1 MFLKRG
7 PHVSRMSK
15 MNVPV
20 SGAAQTKAGP
30 PFTPPAE
37 PDPGARW
44 PELFRAYRTVV
55 LGSAE
60 QGRNVA
66 FAFDRLGLDDVREQV
81 LALTQAAQFNDVLVL
96 DVQLDSGQYDRA
108 RERLADVLFCA
119 GYEVPLIWAARDIL
133 LKESR
138 RGTLLSRLCSSG
150 ALGFAPSLGLPEIEN
165 IAAESGRLVAVGVR
179 GKQHLPHERDWK
191 ISVVLPAFNEER
203 TIDIVLQQILA
214 KTLPGATIEVCIV
227 ESNSSDGTREKVL
240 AYKDNPNVKIILEDH
255 PRGKGHAVR
264 AGLRAASGDIVII
277 QDADLEYD
285 INDYE
290 KLIIPIRAFESSFVL
305 GSRHH
310 AGESVWQIRS
320 FEGQQNIARIL
331 NFGHIF
337 FTWFLNFMF
346 RQRLRDPF
354 TMFKVFRRDAI
365 QAMRLECNRFDFDH
379 ELVGK
384 LVRVGRM
391 PTEINVN
398 YVSRSFD
405 QGKKVAF
412 FRDPPTWIKACIKHR
427 FSELYQFPAT
437 R

>member
-1 MFLKRG
+1 
-7 PHVSRMSK
+7 
-15 MNVPV
+15 MNCPLSSATMAETELVP
-20 SGAAQTKAGP
+20 SPSAQP
-30 PFTPPAE
+30 
-37 PDPGARW
+37 W
-44 PELFRAYRTVV
+44 QELFNAYRHAV
-55 LGSAE
+55 LGPAGA
-60 QGRNVA
+60 QGRNTALV
-66 FAFDRLGLDDVREQV
+66 FDRLAFDDIRNQV
-81 LALTQAAQFNDVLVL
+81 LRRTQGSICNDVLVVE
-96 DVQLDSGQYDRA
+96 VQLAGRDYDRA

-119 GYEVPLIWAARDIL
+119 GYEVPLVWASRDIL

-138 RGTLLSRLCSSG
+138 RGPLLSRLLPSQ
-150 ALGFAPSLGLPEIEN
+150 ALGFAPALGLPEIAR
-165 IAAESGRLVAVGVR
+165 IAQERGRLVAVGVR
-179 GKQHLPHERDWK
+179 GKQRLPHERDWR
-191 ISVVLPAFNEER
+191 ISVVLPAFNEVK
-203 TIDIVLQQILA
+203 TIDVVLQKILEKNIAGA
-214 KTLPGATIEVCIV
+214 KIEICIV

-240 AYKDNPNVKIILEDH
+240 AYKDNPNVNVILEDR

-264 AGLRAASGDIVII
+264 TGLRAASGDIVII

-290 KLIIPIRAFESSFVL
+290 KLLVPIRAYESSFVL

-310 AGESVWQIRS
+310 AGESVWEIRS

-337 FTWFLNFMF
+337 FTWFLNLMF

-365 QAMRLECNRFDFDH
+365 QTMRLECNRFDFDH

-384 LVRVGRM
+384 LVRAGRLPM
-391 PTEINVN
+391 EINVS
-398 YVSRSFD
+398 YLSRSFD
-405 QGKKVAF
+405 EGKKVAF

>member
-1 MFLKRG
+1 MEHWR
-7 PHVSRMSK
+7 
-15 MNVPV
+15 
-20 SGAAQTKAGP
+20 
-30 PFTPPAE
+30 
-37 PDPGARW
+37 
-44 PELFRAYRTVV
+44 ELFHAYRGAV
-55 LGSAE
+55 LASDGE
-60 QGRNVA
+60 QGQNMA
-66 FAFDRLGLDDVREQV
+66 YMFDKMGFDDIGREILV
-81 LALTQAAQFNDVLVL
+81 LTQGSVSNDVLVL
-96 DVQLDSGQYDRA
+96 DVQLNSGQYDCA
-108 RERLADVLFCA
+108 RERLAGVLFRA
-119 GYEVPLIWAARDIL
+119 GYEAPLIWASRDIL
-133 LKESR
+133 LQESQ
-138 RGTLLSRLCSSG
+138 RGALLTRLLPSR
-150 ALGFAPSLGLPEIEN
+150 ALGFAPSLGLTEIEK
-165 IAAESGRLVAVGVR
+165 IAKEKGRLVAVGVR

-191 ISVVLPAFNEER
+191 ISIVLPAFNEVR
-203 TIDIVLQQILA
+203 TIDVVLQQILT
-214 KTLPGATIEVCIV
+214 KKIPGATIEVCIV

-240 AYKDNPNVKIILEDH
+240 TYRDNPNVKIILEDR
-255 PRGKGHAVR
+255 PSGKGHAVR
-264 AGLRAASGDIVII
+264 AGLLQASGDIVII

-290 KLIIPIRAFESSFVL
+290 KLIGPIRSYEASFVL
-305 GSRHH
+305 GSRHP
-310 AGESVWQIRS
+310 AGESAWQIRS

-331 NFGHIF
+331 NFAHIF

-384 LVRVGRM
+384 LVRAGRLPM
-391 PTEINVN
+391 EINVS

-405 QGKKVAF
+405 EGKKVAF

>member
-1 MFLKRG
+1 MAETELAVPSSAEPWQELFHAYRRAVLG
-7 PHVSRMSK
+7 P
-15 MNVPV
+15 
-20 SGAAQTKAGP
+20 SGA
-30 PFTPPAE
+30 
-37 PDPGARW
+37 
-44 PELFRAYRTVV
+44 
-55 LGSAE
+55 
-60 QGRNVA
+60 QGRNMA
-66 FAFDRLGLDDVREQV
+66 RAFDRVAFDDIRHEVLGLTVGSMP
-81 LALTQAAQFNDVLVL
+81 NDVLIV
-96 DVQLDSGQYDRA
+96 DVRIEAREYDRA
-108 RERLADVLFCA
+108 RQRLADIFFCA
-119 GYEVPLIWAARDIL
+119 GYEIPLIWASRDIL

-138 RGTLLSRLCSSG
+138 RGTLLSRLMPSQ
-150 ALGFAPSLGLPEIEN
+150 ALGLAPSLGLSEIAK
-165 IAAESGRLVAVGVR
+165 IAQEKGRLVAVGIR
-179 GKQHLPHERDWK
+179 GKQRLPHERDWRVS
-191 ISVVLPAFNEER
+191 IVLPAFNEVK
-203 TIDIVLQQILA
+203 TIDLVLQKILA
-214 KTLPGATIEVCIV
+214 KNIPGVKLEICIV

-240 AYKDNPNVKIILEDH
+240 AYEKNPNVKIILEDN

-264 AGLRAASGDIVII
+264 AGLRAASGDIIII

-285 INDYE
+285 IDDYE
-290 KLIIPIRAFESSFVL
+290 KLIIPIRAYESSFVL

-320 FEGQQNIARIL
+320 FEGQQNIARVL

-391 PTEINVN
+391 PTEINVK

-412 FRDPPTWIKACIKHR
+412 FRDPPTWVKACIKHR
-427 FSELYQFPAT
+427 FSELYQFPAN

>member
-1 MFLKRG
+1 MFLKECPLPQG
-7 PHVSRMSK
+7 SFK
-15 MNVPV
+15 MNCPV
-20 SGAAQTKAGP
+20 SSVAM
-30 PFTPPAE
+30 AE
-37 PDPGARW
+37 TELALPTSSEPW
-44 PELFRAYRTVV
+44 QELFHAYRRDV
-55 LGSAE
+55 LGSDE
-60 QGRNVA
+60 TQGRNMALV
-66 FAFDRLGLDDVREQV
+66 FNRLAFDDIRHEVLGLTRG
-81 LALTQAAQFNDVLVL
+81 AISNDVLVL
-96 DVQLDSGQYDRA
+96 EVQLDTGDYVRA
-108 RERLADVLFCA
+108 RERLADVLFRA
-119 GYEVPLIWAARDIL
+119 GYEIPVIWASRDIL

-138 RGTLLSRLCSSG
+138 RGALFSRLASSQ
-150 ALGFAPSLGLPEIEN
+150 ALGFAPTLGLSG
-165 IAAESGRLVAVGVR
+165 IAKIAQEKGRLVAVGVR
-179 GKQHLPHERDWK
+179 GRQGLPDERDWT
-191 ISVVLPAFNEER
+191 ISVVLPAFNEVK
-203 TIDIVLQQILA
+203 TIDIVLQKILA
-214 KTLPGATIEVCIV
+214 KNIAGVKIEICLV
-227 ESNSSDGTREKVL
+227 ESNSSDGTREKAL
-240 AYKDNPNVKIILEDH
+240 AYKEHPNVKVILQDH

-285 INDYE
+285 IDDYE
-290 KLIIPIRAFESSFVL
+290 KLIVPIRAYESSFVL

-320 FEGQQNIARIL
+320 FEGQQNIARVL

-391 PTEINVN
+391 PTEINIS

-405 QGKKVAF
+405 EGKKVAF